1 VVLSSEKRN
10 LFQKNKGAYPKSS
23 LIILDNVAHPVGKL
37 FTSKSGSSLPKTS
50 ISSQSERSNS
60 FPDQS
65 GKCPY
70 CNKAAFPSGSCK
82 SNPEHI
88 YFRPS
93 DFLSGKLHVVKE
105 PTVSLDNGH
114 SSNEERLPSKT
125 ERSDCS
131 ELSSLTIV
139 PSSPTK
145 EYYSARESTSESKRT
160 LRNETSARSCSKSS
174 EGGSTSDSEKTLRN
188 ETSARSLSKS
198 TKGLYSAMENSAE
211 SEKTLRIESSARS
224 HRKSS
229 ARKNTSESENALR
242 NKTSTRSRTKSS
254 NGLYSKSEDYVDLN
268 DLLDE
273 SKNTRF
279 YREMA
284 GIYFT
289 KRKAVEF
296 KERRDRRFL
305 DLTKKR

>member
-1 VVLSSEKRN
+1 
-10 LFQKNKGAYPKSS
+10 
-23 LIILDNVAHPVGKL
+23 
-37 FTSKSGSSLPKTS
+37 
-50 ISSQSERSNS
+50 
-60 FPDQS
+60 
-65 GKCPY
+65 
-70 CNKAAFPSGSCK
+70 
-82 SNPEHI
+82 
-88 YFRPS
+88 
-93 DFLSGKLHVVKE
+93 
-105 PTVSLDNGH
+105 
-114 SSNEERLPSKT
+114 
-125 ERSDCS
+125 
-131 ELSSLTIV
+131 
-139 PSSPTK
+139 
-145 EYYSARESTSESKRT
+145 
-160 LRNETSARSCSKSS
+160 
-174 EGGSTSDSEKTLRN
+174 
-188 ETSARSLSKS
+188 
-198 TKGLYSAMENSAE
+198 MENSAE